1 MSGPDEVRLSFEAD
15 TRNIALTRTL
25 AAAMAAR
32 ADLPIDQLEDARLAV
47 DEAVT
52 QVIASAPTGAEV
64 VCIMSAA
71 PGELSITVS
80 APGTQEPSQ
89 STFSWMVLSALV
101 SSLDAQVADGRVTF
115 MLLIERADVDA

>member
-47 DEAVT
+47 DEAAT
-52 QVIASAPTGAEV
+52 LAIASAPAGAEV

-80 APGTQEPSQ
+80 APGTQEPAQ

-101 SSLDAQVADGRVTF
+101 SSLDAQVADGRITF

>member
-52 QVIASAPTGAEV
+52 QVIASAPPGAEV

>member
-32 ADLPIDQLEDARLAV
+32 ADLPVDQLEDARLAV
-47 DEAVT
+47 DEAVS
-52 QVIASAPTGAEV
+52 QIIVAAPAGAEV
-64 VCIMSAA
+64 VCIMSAE
-71 PGELSITVS
+71 PGSLSITVS
-80 APGTQEPSQ
+80 APGSQEPSRT
-89 STFSWMVLSALV
+89 TFSWTVLNALV
-101 SSLDAQVADGRVTF
+101 HSLDVQLADGRLTF

>member
-52 QVIASAPTGAEV
+52 QAIASAPAGAEV
-64 VCIMSAA
+64 VCIMSAE
-71 PGELSITVS
+71 PGALSITVS
-80 APGTQEPSQ
+80 APGTEEPSRT
-89 STFSWMVLSALV
+89 TFSWTVLAALV
-101 SSLDAQVADGRVTF
+101 DNLDAQLADGRVTF

>member
-32 ADLPIDQLEDARLAV
+32 ADLPVDQLEDARLAV
-47 DEAVT
+47 DEVVSQIIVA
-52 QVIASAPTGAEV
+52 APAGAEV
-64 VCIMSAA
+64 VCIMSAE
-71 PGELSITVS
+71 PGSLSITVS
-80 APGTQEPSQ
+80 APGSQEPSRT
-89 STFSWMVLSALV
+89 TFSWTVLNALV
-101 SSLDAQVADGRVTF
+101 DSLDVQLADGRLTF

>member
-52 QVIASAPTGAEV
+52 QVIASAPAGAEV

-101 SSLDAQVADGRVTF
+101 SSLDAQVADGRITF
-115 MLLIERADVDA
+115 MLLIERADVVA

>member
-52 QVIASAPTGAEV
+52 QVIASAPAGAEV
-64 VCIMSAA
+64 VCIMSAP

-101 SSLDAQVADGRVTF
+101 SSLDAQVADGRITF
-115 MLLIERADVDA
+115 MLLIERADVVA